1 MSEKNIN
8 KIENYLVAIRALA
21 EKSNN
26 EYTDSILQLIRD
38 CELILYREDG
48 AEIIK
53 YYTFEFKNNY
63 LYLWRNY

>member
-1 MSEKNIN
+1 MNEKDLA

-38 CELILYREDG
+38 CELIIYRE
-48 AEIIK
+48 E
-53 YYTFEFKNNY
+53 TSE
-63 LYLWRNY
+63 

>member
-1 MSEKNIN
+1 MSEKEIA

-38 CELILYREDG
+38 CESILYRE
-48 AEIIK
+48 EPS
-53 YYTFEFKNNY
+53 E
-63 LYLWRNY
+63 

>member
-1 MSEKNIN
+1 MSEKDLA

-38 CELILYREDG
+38 CELILYREDE
-48 AEIIK
+48 AE
-53 YYTFEFKNNY
+53 
-63 LYLWRNY
+63 

>member
-1 MSEKNIN
+1 MSEKEIA

-38 CELILYREDG
+38 CETILYKE
-48 AEIIK
+48 E
-53 YYTFEFKNNY
+53 TSE
-63 LYLWRNY
+63 